1 MRGRRTRSGR
11 RSETCSARRPLA
23 RFRVTRR
30 ARWVAWVGLGVIALR
45 CGGDSAQRAICATA
59 RFMQLRRPATL
70 LPSSRRA
77 PRGCP
82 ETMLGCSGREMKPS
96 LPASSWPG
104 QASVLSL
111 YSVTPLTARAKTYQF
126 VLCLELKRAAPKIS
140 ASGPAPPPPIRCSQV
155 RRWSRRPSK
164 FGSSC
169 HLSEGAYSQEKRCL
183 RLVFSL
189 ASSLVSVCIVG
200 ITRLMPGVDQPD
212 PPGLIHTTALASS
225 PPGEGRPFCVV
236 G

>member
-30 ARWVAWVGLGVIALR
+30 ARWVAWVGLGVVALR
-45 CGGDSAQRAICATA
+45 CGGDSAQRAICAPA

-82 ETMLGCSGREMKPS
+82 ETMLGCSGREMRPS

-111 YSVTPLTARAKTYQF
+111 YSVTPVTARAKTYQF
-126 VLCLELKRAAPKIS
+126 VSCQELKRCNTEDDSEVGQRRRRQSAAREYGGGRDDS
-140 ASGPAPPPPIRCSQV
+140 TGR
-155 RRWSRRPSK
+155 
-164 FGSSC
+164 G
-169 HLSEGAYSQEKRCL
+169 
-183 RLVFSL
+183 
-189 ASSLVSVCIVG
+189 
-200 ITRLMPGVDQPD
+200 PD
-212 PPGLIHTTALASS
+212 PLPQRHGA
-225 PPGEGRPFCVV
+225 GEAEHRPAVQAGFPS
-236 G
+236 